1 MTRYIVLGRFQPF
14 HKGHEFLVN
23 SALELCRQSD
33 DELVIAIGS
42 AAKGWESDNP
52 WTFEER
58 KAMVESW
65 LKSKDKQAEIIGI
78 EDINDPPNWVSHATK
93 FHGVG
98 TLVTSDEAA
107 DRLYQESGFDTRLI
121 ELSNRDNFEGWRVRQ
136 TALMLSTVY
145 DDEAVA
151 SVLGASIPEIVV
163 NWLIDNDAIYRLSTM
178 GSGVNVG

>member
-23 SALELCRQSD
+23 SALELCLQSD

-52 WTFEER
+52 WTYEER
-58 KAMVESW
+58 KGMIESW
-65 LKSKDKQAEIIGI
+65 LQTYKQVTIIGI
-78 EDINDPPNWVSHATK
+78 EDINDPPNWVSHATE

-98 TLVTSDEAA
+98 VLVTSDEAT
-107 DRLYQESGFDTRLI
+107 DNLYQQSGFDTRLI

-145 DDEAVA
+145 DDNAVVT
-151 SVLGASIPEIVV
+151 VLGASIPEAVV
-163 NWLIDNDAIYRLSTM
+163 KWLIDNDAIYRLSTM

>member
-23 SALELCRQSD
+23 SALELCHQSN

-52 WTFEER
+52 WTYEER
-58 KAMVESW
+58 KGMIESW
-65 LKSKDKQAEIIGI
+65 LQTDKQVTIIGI

-93 FHGVG
+93 FHGNGV
-98 TLVTSDEAA
+98 LVTSDN
-107 DRLYQESGFDTRLI
+107 DTHDLYQESGFNTNLI
-121 ELSNRDNFEGWRVRQ
+121 DLSNRDNFEGWRVRQ

-145 DDEAVA
+145 DDDAVA

-163 NWLIDNDAIYRLSTM
+163 KWLIDNDAIYRLSTM

>member
-14 HKGHEFLVN
+14 HKGHEFLLN
-23 SALELCRQSD
+23 SALELSRQTD

-58 KAMVESW
+58 KGMVESW
-65 LKSKDKQAEIIGI
+65 LKSNDKRAEIIGI

-98 TLVTSDEAA
+98 VLVTSDK
-107 DRLYQESGFDTRLI
+107 DTHDLYEQSGFETSLI
-121 ELSNRDNFEGWRVRQ
+121 DLSNRDNFEGWRVRQ

-145 DDEAVA
+145 DDDAVA
-151 SVLGASIPEIVV
+151 SVLSSSIPETVV
-163 NWLIDNDAIYRLSTM
+163 KWLIENDAIYRLSTM
-178 GSGVNVG
+178 VSGVSVG